1 MRKRGVT
8 TAIIVA
14 VILVVGAVIYFYPRT
29 TGDELLEY
37 LQWDN
42 IETVTI
48 KKTEGKEI
56 DSTTVATR
64 ELTEE
69 ELSSFCELFRGTK
82 LKSFN
87 KETFRTSSDT
97 KYYISLLSAQG
108 YEVCEMK
115 LYNDEYLMFDYLS
128 REDSR
133 EYRRYKITGT
143 ALVGFFEEILEK

>member
-1 MRKRGVT
+1 MKKKIVT
-8 TAIIVA
+8 AAIIVA

-29 TGDELLEY
+29 TGSELLKL

-48 KKTEGKEI
+48 KKTEGDGTEV
-56 DSTTVATR
+56 TTVATC

-87 KETFRTSSDT
+87 QEVFRTSSDT
-97 KYYISLLSAQG
+97 KYYISFLSAQG

-143 ALVGFFEEILEK
+143 ALVGFFEEILAK